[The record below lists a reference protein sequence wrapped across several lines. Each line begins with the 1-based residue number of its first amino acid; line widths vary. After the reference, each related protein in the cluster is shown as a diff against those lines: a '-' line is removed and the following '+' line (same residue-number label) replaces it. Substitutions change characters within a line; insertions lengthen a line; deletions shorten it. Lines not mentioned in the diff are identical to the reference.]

1 MQSPRLLRRA
11 LVVAAVLACAP
22 GPTLRP
28 AAAQSPPPRAPAAS
42 QAQITP
48 NYKDADLGQI
58 IEAVSQLTGKNFIV
72 DPRVKAQVTMLSAS
86 PMSPDAFYQAFL
98 ALLEVHGFVAVPDG
112 RVVKIVPDA
121 NARQMPSNDLPDHV
135 NGASDELV
143 TQVIGLRNVS
153 AAALVPVLRPLIPQY
168 GHLAAYPPANML
180 IISDHANNVN
190 RMMRIIERIDQSS
203 GDDIDIIRLEH
214 ASANEVVRV
223 MNSLYAAQAAGE
235 AGAGVKMVADERSN
249 SVLVSGEKNARLRL
263 KALITHL
270 DTPLAGAGG
279 ETQVRYLKY
288 ADAEK
293 ISAKLKEQVTGT
305 AVTPGATAGA
315 AAGGASAGPSSERTT
330 IWADPATNALVITA
344 PTKVMRNLMAVVDR
358 LDIRRAQVLLEAII
372 VDIENTKDMDFG
384 VNWAAYAKNGSIP
397 VVTFNEPVLG
407 TALGDILSGVI
418 GAAGGGVS
426 TTTGTTTTGSIPSL
440 PTGATAGIG
449 RYHPGNGV
457 NFAAIVRALAADAHT
472 NILSMPTVTTL
483 DNQEAQIKIA
493 QEVPFVTGQY
503 TQGSTTNASTGVVN
517 PFQTI
522 QRQEVGTILKIT
534 PQITDDGTILLKID
548 EEVSA
553 LATATVKTVDV
564 VTNKRTISTKVLVA
578 DQEVIVL
585 GGLIEEQLLQS
596 EQRVPLLGSI
606 PILGNLFKTRSTTK
620 TKTNLM
626 VFIRPTILLD
636 GAQVAAETSAKYN
649 YLREQQRRITG
660 GKAEMLP
667 GEYQPL
673 LPPLESLQPPPGAP
687 RARGYKSNQGLNPGA
702 PTTSVPPAVSV
713 PPAASVAPPAS
724 YPPATPVVTPDL
736 PMAPPLPPPGT
747 GALESTPAPRDG
759 APPPVVPPP

>member
-1 MQSPRLLRRA
+1 MQSITPVRA
-11 LVVAAVLACAP
+11 LALALA
-22 GPTLRP
+22 L
-28 AAAQSPPPRAPAAS
+28 AAAGAYAQAPRAPAPG
-42 QAQITP
+42 QTMITP

-58 IEAVSQLTGKNFIV
+58 IEAVSQLTGKNFII

-98 ALLEVHGFVAVPDG
+98 ALLEVHGFIAVPDG
-112 RVVKIVPDA
+112 RIVKIVPDA

-135 NGASDELV
+135 SGTSDELV
-143 TQVIGLRNVS
+143 TQVIMLRNVS
-153 AAALVPVLRPLIPQY
+153 AALLVPVLRPLIPQY
-168 GHLAAYPPANML
+168 GHLAAYANANML

-190 RMMRIIERIDQSS
+190 RMIRIIERIDQSS
-203 GDDIDIIRLEH
+203 GDDFDVIRLEH

-223 MNSLYAAQAAGE
+223 VNTLYSAQGATE
-235 AGAGVKMVADERSN
+235 GAGVKLVADERSN
-249 SVLVSGEKNARLRL
+249 SVLVAGEKNARLRL
-263 KALITHL
+263 KALVTHL
-270 DTPLAGAGG
+270 DTPLTSGGG

-293 ISAKLKEQVTGT
+293 IATKLKEQVTGT
-305 AVTPGATAGA
+305 TQASTGTAV
-315 AAGGASAGPSSERTT
+315 AGGSPAGVPSGERTT

-344 PTKVMRNLMAVVDR
+344 PAKVMRNLMSVVDR

-372 VDIENTKDMDFG
+372 VDIENTNDMDLG
-384 VNWAAYAKNGSIP
+384 VNWAAYAKNGTVP
-397 VVTFNEPVLG
+397 VMTFNEPVLG
-407 TALGDILSGVI
+407 TALGDVLTGVI
-418 GAAGGGVS
+418 GAAGGSVAS
-426 TTTGTTTTGSIPSL
+426 TAGTTTTASIPSI
-440 PTGATAGIG
+440 PTGASFGLG
-449 RYHPGNGV
+449 RYNPNGGT
-457 NFAAIVRALAADAHT
+457 NFAGLIRALAADAHT
-472 NILSMPTVTTL
+472 NILSTPSITTL

-503 TQGSTTNASTGVVN
+503 TQGTATNASTGVVN

-564 VTNKRTISTKVLVA
+564 VTNKRTISTKVLVT

-585 GGLIEEQLLQS
+585 GGLIEESLLSS
-596 EQRVPLLGSI
+596 EQRVPILGSI
-606 PILGNLFKTRSTTK
+606 PLLGQLFKTRSTTK

-636 GAQVAAETSAKYN
+636 GSQVAAETSAKYN
-649 YLREQQRRITG
+649 YLREQQQRITG

-667 GEYQPL
+667 GERQPT
-673 LPPLESLQPPPGAP
+673 LPPLETLEPAPGSAP
-687 RARGYKSNQGLNPGA
+687 RARGYKTIQTPSASA
-702 PTTSVPPAVSV
+702 PAATAPAPATAPAAPPPSA
-713 PPAASVAPPAS
+713 PAAS
-724 YPPATPVVTPDL
+724 PDGAL
-736 PMAPPLPPPGT
+736 APPLPTPKADPEPP
-747 GALESTPAPRDG
+747 R
-759 APPPVVPPP
+759 

>member
-11 LVVAAVLACAP
+11 LVLAAVLACAP
-22 GPTLRP
+22 GPSLRP
-28 AAAQSPPPRAPAAS
+28 AAAQSPPARAPASS

-86 PMSPDAFYQAFL
+86 PMSPEAFYQAFL

-168 GHLAAYPPANML
+168 GHLAAYPPANIL
-180 IISDHANNVN
+180 IISDHANNVS

-203 GDDIDIIRLEH
+203 GDDMDIIRLEH

-249 SVLVSGEKNARLRL
+249 SVLVAGEKNARLRL

-305 AVTPGATAGA
+305 AATPGATAGA

-344 PTKVMRNLMAVVDR
+344 PAKVMRNLMAVVDR

-372 VDIENTKDMDFG
+372 VDIENSKDMDLG

-407 TALGDILSGVI
+407 TSLGDILAGVI
-418 GAAGGGVS
+418 GAAGGAVS
-426 TTTGTTTTGSIPSL
+426 TTTGTTTTSGSIPSL

-449 RYHPGNGV
+449 RYHPGSGI
-457 NFAAIVRALAADAHT
+457 NFAAVIRALAADAHT
-472 NILSMPTVTTL
+472 NILSTPSVTTL

-503 TQGSTTNASTGVVN
+503 TQGTATNASTGVVN

-585 GGLIEEQLLQS
+585 GGLIEESLLQS

-620 TKTNLM
+620 HKTNLM

-636 GAQVAAETSAKYN
+636 GDQVAVETSAKYN

-667 GEYQPL
+667 GEYQPM

-687 RARGYKSNQGLNPGA
+687 RARGYKRNQAPKPGA
-702 PTTSVPPAVSV
+702 PTTSA
-713 PPAASVAPPAS
+713 PPAAGAAPPAS
-724 YPPATPVVTPDL
+724 YPPATPIVTPDV

-759 APPPVVPPP
+759 APPAAVPPP